1 MTLQDRELDGQVVI
15 VTGASRGIGCAIAE
29 RLASAGAHV
38 FAAARTLD
46 DEDRG
51 GVKQTVDRIAARGGR
66 AVALHVDMEVAKSR
80 ESLVNQVIDQA
91 KRIDILVNNAGTA
104 SYLATDAMPLAIA
117 RAQTETYFL
126 GPWHLCHL
134 VLPHMKRQTM
144 GRILNI
150 GSCVYQP
157 PERPYEAYNAARGF
171 EALYAGLKTGLH
183 RFSQGL
189 AAEVHASNIAVNVL
203 GPVAAVYTPG
213 VAALNLGLTPDM
225 DICEPI
231 EDMAEAALDI
241 VTRPTDYT
249 GHVKLSYHHLDRI
262 GRSTRSLDGQRVV
275 VHRPRK
281 PTESNQTM
289 RS

>member
-1 MTLQDRELDGQVVI
+1 MTLPYRPLEGQVAI

-29 RLASAGAHV
+29 RIASAGARV

-46 DEDRG
+46 DHPRG
-51 GVKQTVDRIAARGGR
+51 GVRQTVERITARGGS
-66 AVALHVDMEVAKSR
+66 AVPLLVDMEIAKSR
-80 ESLVNQVIDQA
+80 ESLIDQVIDQA
-91 KRIDILVNNAGTA
+91 RRIDILVNNAGTA
-104 SYLATDAMPLAIA
+104 TYLATDAMPLAIA

-134 VLPHMKRQTM
+134 VLPHMKRQGE

-150 GSCVYQP
+150 GSCVSIP

-203 GPVAAVYTPG
+203 GPVLAVYTPG
-213 VAALNLGLTPDM
+213 LAALNLGLTPDM
-225 DICEPI
+225 DICEPV

-241 VTRPTDYT
+241 LSRPTNYT
-249 GHVKLSYHHLDRI
+249 GHIELSHQHLDRI
-262 GRSTRSLDGQRVV
+262 GRSTLSLDGLRVLV
-275 VHRPRK
+275 DRPRK
-281 PTESNQTM
+281 ERQ
-289 RS
+289 RGR

>member
-1 MTLQDRELDGQVVI
+1 MTPQDRSLQGQVAI
-15 VTGASRGIGCAIAE
+15 VTGASRGIGCAITE
-29 RLASAGAHV
+29 RLASAGAQV

-46 DEDRG
+46 DPSRG
-51 GVKQTVDRIAARGGR
+51 GVQQTVDRISDRGGR
-66 AVALHVDMEVAKSR
+66 AVPLHVDMESAKSR
-80 ESLVNQVIDQA
+80 EALISQVIEQA
-91 KRIDILVNNAGTA
+91 QRIDILVNNAGTA
-104 SYLATDAMPLAIA
+104 TYLATDAMPLAIA

-134 VLPHMKRQTM
+134 VLPHMKRQGK

-157 PERPYEAYNAARGF
+157 PEKPYEAYNAARGF
-171 EALYAGLKTGLH
+171 ETLYAGLKTGLH

-189 AAEVHASNIAVNVL
+189 AAEVHAANIAVNVL
-203 GPVAAVYTPG
+203 GPVLAVYTPG

-241 VTRPTDYT
+241 LGQPMDYT
-249 GHVKLSYHHLDRI
+249 GHVELSYQYLDRI
-262 GRSTRSLDGQRVV
+262 GRSSRSLDGLRVV
-275 VHRPRK
+275 VERPRK
-281 PTESNQTM
+281 E
-289 RS
+289 RALGR

>member
-1 MTLQDRELDGQVVI
+1 MTLQDRPLEGQVAI

-29 RLASAGAHV
+29 RLASAGARV

-46 DEDRG
+46 EPVRG
-51 GVKQTVDRIAARGGR
+51 GVEQTVERISARGGS
-66 AVALHVDMEVAKSR
+66 AVPLHVDMESAKSR
-80 ESLVNQVIDQA
+80 ESLISQVMDRAQ
-91 KRIDILVNNAGTA
+91 RIDILVNNAGTA
-104 SYLATDAMPLAIA
+104 TYLATDAMPLAIA

-134 VLPHMKRQTM
+134 VLPHMKAQRK

-150 GSCVYQP
+150 GSCVHLP

-203 GPVAAVYTPG
+203 GPVLAVYTPG
-213 VAALNLGLTPDM
+213 LAALNLGLTPDM
-225 DICEPI
+225 DICEPV

-241 VTRPTDYT
+241 LSQPIDYT
-249 GHVKLSYHHLDRI
+249 GHIDLSYQHLDRI
-262 GRSTRSLDGQRVV
+262 GRSTRSLDGLRVIV
-275 VHRPRK
+275 ERERK
-281 PTESNQTM
+281 E
-289 RS
+289 RELG

>member
-1 MTLQDRELDGQVVI
+1 MTLQDRPLEGQVAI

-29 RLASAGAHV
+29 RIACAGARV

-46 DEDRG
+46 DRARG
-51 GVKQTVDRIAARGGR
+51 GVQQTVDRITARGGR
-66 AVALHVDMEVAKSR
+66 AVPVHVDMEIAKSR
-80 ESLVNQVIDQA
+80 ESLIDQVIEQA
-91 KRIDILVNNAGTA
+91 GRIDTLVNNAGTA
-104 SYLATDAMPLAIA
+104 TYLATDAMPLAIA

-134 VLPHMKRQTM
+134 VLPHMKKQGK

-150 GSCVYQP
+150 GSCVYLP
-157 PERPYEAYNAARGF
+157 PERPYEVYNAARGF

-213 VAALNLGLTPDM
+213 MAALNLGLTPDM
-225 DICEPI
+225 DICEPV
-231 EDMAEAALDI
+231 EDMAEAALDMLS
-241 VTRPTDYT
+241 RPIDYT
-249 GHVKLSYHHLDRI
+249 GHIELSHQHLDRI
-262 GRSTRSLDGQRVV
+262 GRSTRSLDGLRMVV
-275 VHRPRK
+275 ERPRK
-281 PTESNQTM
+281 EHPLG
-289 RS
+289 R

>member
-1 MTLQDRELDGQVVI
+1 MTPQDRPLEGQIAI
-15 VTGASRGIGCAIAE
+15 VTGASRGIGSAVAE

-46 DEDRG
+46 DHARG
-51 GVKQTVDRIAARGGR
+51 GVQQTVDRITARGGS
-66 AVALHVDMEVAKSR
+66 AIPLHVDMESAKSR
-80 ESLVNQVIDQA
+80 ESLISQVIERA

-104 SYLATDAMPLAIA
+104 TYLATDAMPLAIA

-134 VLPHMKRQTM
+134 VLPHMKRQGK

-150 GSCVYQP
+150 GSSVHLP

-171 EALYAGLKTGLH
+171 ETLYAGLKTGLH

-189 AAEVHASNIAVNVL
+189 AAEVHAANIAVNVL
-203 GPVAAVYTPG
+203 GPVWAVYTPG
-213 VAALNLGLTPDM
+213 LAALNLGLTPDM
-225 DICEPI
+225 DFCEPV

-241 VTRPTDYT
+241 LSRPIDYT
-249 GHVKLSYHHLDRI
+249 GHIELSYKHLDRI
-262 GRSTRSLDGQRVV
+262 GRSTRSLDGSRVV
-275 VHRPRK
+275 VERPRK
-281 PTESNQTM
+281 E
-289 RS
+289 RELG

>member
-1 MTLQDRELDGQVVI
+1 MTLQDRPLEGQVAI

-29 RLASAGAHV
+29 RLASAGARV

-46 DEDRG
+46 EPVRG
-51 GVKQTVDRIAARGGR
+51 GVEQTVERISARGGS
-66 AVALHVDMEVAKSR
+66 AVPLHVDMESAKSR
-80 ESLVNQVIDQA
+80 ESLISQVMDRAQ
-91 KRIDILVNNAGTA
+91 RIDILVNNAGTA
-104 SYLATDAMPLAIA
+104 TYLATDAMPLAIA

-134 VLPHMKRQTM
+134 VLPHMKAQRK

-150 GSCVYQP
+150 GSCVHLP
-157 PERPYEAYNAARGF
+157 PEKPYEAYNAARGF

-203 GPVAAVYTPG
+203 GPVLAVYTPG
-213 VAALNLGLTPDM
+213 LAALNLGLTPDM
-225 DICEPI
+225 DICEPV

-241 VTRPTDYT
+241 LSQPIDYT
-249 GHVKLSYHHLDRI
+249 GHIDLSYQHLDRI
-262 GRSTRSLDGQRVV
+262 GRSTRSLDGLRVIV
-275 VHRPRK
+275 ERERK
-281 PTESNQTM
+281 E
-289 RS
+289 RELG